1 MVDNRPFH
9 YAIAA
14 SLALHAVVLFAFPDL
29 IDTARRAVRFPPPL
43 IARLMAPEPPAPVP
57 APPAPPVETP
67 QPAPV
72 SKAPAPPKAAPAPPK
87 AVPAPAKP
95 IPAPVPEREPVA
107 EVPASATSDA
117 GPSAPAA
124 VPPAVAS
131 IPALPAQPAPAAP
144 AGPVFDMRSR
154 TEYRIDLIGEAGRI
168 KQNKPYPPQAYE
180 NHWEGEVLLSVV
192 VAANG
197 RPSITV
203 RRSSQHEV
211 LDRHAVEIYRD
222 AFRNM
227 SIPPA
232 LRGKEFAF
240 EVEVVYKR

>member
-43 IARLMAPEPPAPVP
+43 IARLMAPEPV
-57 APPAPPVETP
+57 APPAAPVEAPSAASVNKPPV
-67 QPAPV
+67 
-72 SKAPAPPKAAPAPPK
+72 PKAARTPP
-87 AVPAPAKP
+87 KP
-95 IPAPVPEREPVA
+95 IPAPIVEPQSVA
-107 EVPASATSDA
+107 A
-117 GPSAPAA
+117 PSAQESEEKPIAA
-124 VPPAVAS
+124 EAPAVSPPIAAL
-131 IPALPAQPAPAAP
+131 PAQPAFPAQPAPAAP

-168 KQNKPYPPQAYE
+168 KQSKPYPPQAYE

-203 RRSSQHEV
+203 RRSSQYEV